1 MFTVLAA
8 KCSKCRLKLVLFE
21 VWSRMNE
28 QLKQSEVVEMS
39 LKKRLEQLEPYFEPG
54 GKYQRFY
61 PLFEA
66 AATIVYTPGLV
77 NKGHT
82 HVRDSV
88 DLKRIMI
95 MVWLATFP
103 AMFWGMYNTGHQA
116 VSALLVTYSQA
127 DLAALIEASWRLSW
141 VFGSPQAMTE
151 SGWGLQMLLGA
162 SYFLPVYATVF
173 VVGGFWEVLFAIVRK
188 HEVNEGFFVSSV
200 LFALILPPTIPL
212 WQAALGITFGIVVAK
227 EIFGGTGRNFLNPA
241 LAGRAFL
248 YFAYPSNMSGGAVWV
263 AADGYSGATPLSQW
277 YDGGSN
283 ELINNMTGQPIGW
296 LDAFVGNLPG
306 SMGEVSTL
314 LIMLSG
320 VLLIAMRIASWRI
333 VAGVLIGVVL
343 TSSLLNWVG
352 SESNSMF
359 SMPFYWHFVLGG
371 LAFGAFFMA
380 TDPVSAA
387 FTNNGKWAYGLLI
400 GVMTVGIR
408 VLNPAY
414 PEGIML
420 AILFA
425 NLFAPLFDFIV
436 KDANIKRRQRRL
448 SR

>member
-1 MFTVLAA
+1 M
-8 KCSKCRLKLVLFE
+8 K
-21 VWSRMNE
+21 
-28 QLKQSEVVEMS
+28 
-39 LKKRLEQLEPYFEPG
+39 LKKWIEGVSPQFEAG
-54 GKYQRFY
+54 GKYEKWY
-61 PLFEA
+61 PLYEA
-66 AATIVYTPGLV
+66 AATIFYTPGHV
-77 NKGHT
+77 NKGLT
-82 HVRDSV
+82 HVRDSI

-103 AMFWGMYNTGHQA
+103 AMFWGMYNVGHQA
-116 VSALLVTYSQA
+116 VMGLSATYSGAELLVV
-127 DLAALIEASWRLSW
+127 IEGNWRLAW
-141 VFGSPQAMTE
+141 AFGSAEALTS
-151 SGWGLQMLLGA
+151 SGWLSQMWLGA
-162 SYFLPVYATVF
+162 LYFLPVYATVF

-248 YFAYPSNMSGGAVWV
+248 YFAYPANMSGGLVWV

-277 YDGGSN
+277 YEGGNSA
-283 ELINNMTGQPIGW
+283 LLNNMTGESISW
-296 LDAFVGNLPG
+296 MDAFVGNIPG
-306 SMGEVSTL
+306 SMGEVSSL

-320 VLLIAMRIASWRI
+320 LALIAMKIASWRI
-333 VAGVLIGVVL
+333 VAGVIVGLVA
-343 TSSLLNWVG
+343 TSSLLNLVG
-352 SESNSMF
+352 SETNAMF

-371 LAFGAFFMA
+371 VAFGTFFMA

-387 FTNNGKWAYGLLI
+387 FTNKGKWAYGILI
-400 GVMTVGIR
+400 GVMTIGIR

-436 KDANIKRRQRRL
+436 REGNIKRRNRRMA
-448 SR
+448 R